1 MIPVKRVYEDGVFED
16 EEGYFSKSFL
26 LLDINYTELQDNEK
40 EQSLINYS
48 MLLNS
53 IDKGVRAKL
62 TAVFRPID
70 EAQFERDV
78 MLPMSP
84 EDGLNEYRQAMNDV
98 LLQQA
103 QGNLGM
109 QKQIF
114 LTVADQ
120 RKNYTEAAAFFT
132 RLEGTLQNGAKQLR
146 SEIMAVS
153 LSERLRILH
162 DVYRPGLEHMFR
174 FSPDEAKRT
183 GMSFKDAIAPLTA
196 EDLNI
201 NDIHTPDESL

>member
-1 MIPVKRVYEDGVFED
+1 
-16 EEGYFSKSFL
+16 
-26 LLDINYTELQDNEK
+26 
-40 EQSLINYS
+40 
-48 MLLNS
+48 
-53 IDKGVRAKL
+53 
-62 TAVFRPID
+62 
-70 EAQFERDV
+70 

-84 EDGLNEYRQAMNDV
+84 EDGLDEYRQAMNDV

-146 SEIMAVS
+146 SEIMAVV
-153 LSERLRILH
+153 LCSETAFVFCTI
-162 DVYRPGLEHMFR
+162 VYRPGVRAHV
-174 FSPDEAKRT
+174 SV
-183 GMSFKDAIAPLTA
+183 LT
-196 EDLNI
+196 
-201 NDIHTPDESL
+201 

>member
-84 EDGLNEYRQAMNDV
+84 EDGLDEYRQAMNDV

-120 RKNYTEAAAFFT
+120 RKNYTEATAF
-132 RLEGTLQNGAKQLR
+132 LR
-146 SEIMAVS
+146 AWKV
-153 LSERLRILH
+153 RC
-162 DVYRPGLEHMFR
+162 
-174 FSPDEAKRT
+174 RT
-183 GMSFKDAIAPLTA
+183 GPSSCVLKSWRYLCPKGFVFCTMYIVPG
-196 EDLNI
+196 
-201 NDIHTPDESL
+201 

>member
-1 MIPVKRVYEDGVFED
+1 MLRIPRRTQDMIPVKRVYEDGVFED

-62 TAVFRPID
+62 TAIFRPID

-84 EDGLNEYRQAMNDV
+84 EDGLDEYRQAMNDV

-120 RKNYTEAAAFFT
+120 RKNYT
-132 RLEGTLQNGAKQLR
+132 
-146 SEIMAVS
+146 
-153 LSERLRILH
+153 
-162 DVYRPGLEHMFR
+162 
-174 FSPDEAKRT
+174 
-183 GMSFKDAIAPLTA
+183 
-196 EDLNI
+196 
-201 NDIHTPDESL
+201 